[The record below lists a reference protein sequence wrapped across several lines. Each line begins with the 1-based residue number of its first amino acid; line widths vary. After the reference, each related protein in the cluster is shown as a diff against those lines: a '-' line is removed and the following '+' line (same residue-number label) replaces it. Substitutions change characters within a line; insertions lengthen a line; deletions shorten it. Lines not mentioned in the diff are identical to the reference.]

1 MSELS
6 LSAIRAA
13 PCLAELAGPVPLGV
27 PKAVNN
33 SQGNL

>member
-6 LSAIRAA
+6 LSAI
-13 PCLAELAGPVPLGV
+13 AELAGPVPLGV